1 MLMKKWTALFVV
13 VILYSCQTVK
23 IGEATYQTTPD
34 KVELGVVGQATTF
47 IINKDFTAKAYPD
60 LQSKIRVD
68 VRIVPFTK
76 KINKVYEAQKVNNQ
90 NLSTVHYID
99 SLPVKPE
106 LVTLSILDSNGFCTE
121 LNSLEN
127 QAVNKY
133 LRNTKKGK
141 VITAIAVLLKE
152 DDIQKLKNADA
163 FYLYNKQHK
172 KYTLLLYKE
181 GKQIDVIDMHAAPVL
196 GYQLS
201 KFCWIEE
208 RAGKWQIADIVKD
221 CESCQ
226 GNTVKYITEKKET
239 KNLFKM

>member
-1 MLMKKWTALFVV
+1 MKNWIALLAV

-23 IGEATYQTTPD
+23 IDDATYLIEPD
-34 KVELGVVGQATTF
+34 KVELGVVGHATTF
-47 IINKDFTAKAYPD
+47 VLNKDFTAKAYPE

-76 KINKVYEAQKVNNQ
+76 KINKVFQEKKLTNQ
-90 NLSTVHYID
+90 NLAAVNYID

-106 LVTLSILDSNGFCTE
+106 LVTLSILDSNGFCSE
-121 LNSLEN
+121 LNSSDN
-127 QAVNKY
+127 QSVNKFV
-133 LRNTKKGK
+133 RNTKKAK
-141 VITAIAVLLKE
+141 VISSVALLLSE
-152 DDIQKLKNADA
+152 ENIQKLKNADA

-172 KYTLLLYKE
+172 KYSLLLYKE
-181 GKQIDVIDMHAAPVL
+181 GKQIDVIDMYAAPVL

-201 KFCWIEE
+201 KFCWVEE
-208 RAGKWQIADIVKD
+208 KTGKWQIADLVKD
-221 CESCQ
+221 GESCQ